1 MKVDVETIRA
11 RADAATP
18 GPWEQREN
26 RDEGHGVSTVDPLW
40 PGRGHDIVC
49 LGSDGLFADLVFI
62 AHARAD
68 VPALCGASRRRGGR
82 WQPFGR
88 NARCMLMSGSC
99 ARLIRWAPRSWRHV
113 NDCAPSASTRRRR
126 ERDRSGGIMNDAVYI
141 AVISAL
147 LLLLWHSRRCWRRC
161 SHELAALKRNRYM

>member
-68 VPALCGASRRRGGR
+68 VPALCGALEHERRVSE
-82 WQPFGR
+82 
-88 NARCMLMSGSC
+88 A
-99 ARLIRWAPRSWRHV
+99 WR
-113 NDCAPSASTRRRR
+113 A
-126 ERDRSGGIMNDAVYI
+126 
-141 AVISAL
+141 
-147 LLLLWHSRRCWRRC
+147 
-161 SHELAALKRNRYM
+161 LAAVRAKCSLYAHERFVRAADPMGPEILEARQRLRALGIDPEAP